1 MIYFN
6 GKELAN
12 SNGKL
17 LKDYQMQQ
25 LQSYTLKCGETLY
38 SVCNKFGLDVEKI
51 LLLNPTLN
59 PTRNY
64 EGVKIRIK

>member
-6 GKELAN
+6 GKELTK
-12 SNGKL
+12 SKGKL
-17 LKDYQMQQ
+17 LKDYQQV
-25 LQSYTLKCGETLY
+25 QSYTLKCGETLY

-64 EGVKIRIK
+64 EGIKIRIK